1 MGKILAESL
10 IWKEFFKKG
19 TTREAI
25 ILEKLIK
32 ENKIAICGYSL
43 IKLLKDLNDK
53 ETFKKLLK
61 GLLVLPYV
69 EIEKEDWIKAS
80 KIVFEFKGLSTEL
93 GLLCALSQGKSL
105 KILTKNKGIKEIKGV
120 KLYEDEKR
128 LRKKK
133 LSGVYGL

>member
-1 MGKILAESL
+1 MI
-10 IWKEFFKKG
+10 
-19 TTREAI
+19 R
-25 ILEKLIK
+25 
-32 ENKIAICGYSL
+32 
-43 IKLLKDLNDK
+43 KLLKK
-53 ETFKKLLK
+53 SWKVFFA
-61 GLLVLPYV
+61 LPYV

-80 KIVFEFKGLSTEL
+80 KIVFEFKGLSIEL